1 MKLTRLVAAT
11 AIALTTAGALAAC
24 GGGSDD
30 TAASSGPVTLKF
42 QSLAF
47 QGPTVAAK
55 KSIVDSWNKANP
67 NIHVDLVQGN
77 WDSVHDQLVT
87 QFQGGTAPD
96 IVHDEAA
103 DIAGFSQQGYLADLT
118 PYLSSDVRSSVPDGV
133 WKTVTSDGK
142 IYAAPTLLQSYVVFA
157 NTDLLKQD
165 GITVPTGST
174 LTWDDFQAMAK
185 KATTG
190 GKFGVG
196 WGLKSPTA
204 SMLSLALNFDGK
216 YFDGTGQDAKVTVGA
231 NENQVPQ
238 RIHAMAY
245 DDKSLD
251 ASTLTQSGTDILPGF
266 YAGKFALT
274 VQGNYAAQQV
284 QEAAPKNFHWTV
296 LPPLAGTSSNQAADP
311 QTLSVSAAS
320 KHVKE
325 STQFINYFMSAGNLA
340 AVGQGDWLIPSS
352 AAARDTIQ
360 KATKGADGWT
370 QTLAGATTLVQAPFQ
385 SVTNYPRWKDQIA
398 TPAFQQY
405 LANKISLDELDKK
418 LSDGW
423 GQVNQ

>member
-1 MKLTRLVAAT
+1 MKLTRLIVTAAV
-11 AIALTTAGALAAC
+11 ALTTAGTLAGC

-30 TAASSGPVTLKF
+30 ASSSGPVTLKF

-47 QGPTVAAK
+47 QAPTVAATK
-55 KSIVDSWNKANP
+55 KIVDGWNAANP

-96 IVHDEAA
+96 IVHDESA
-103 DIAGFSQQGYLADLT
+103 DIAGFMQQGYLADLT
-118 PYLSSDVRSSVPDGV
+118 PYLSSDVRGSVPDGV
-133 WKTVTSDGK
+133 WQTVSSDGK

-157 NTDLLKQD
+157 NTDMLKAA
-165 GITVPTGST
+165 GITVPTGKT
-174 LTWDDFQAMAK
+174 LSWDDFQSMAK

-190 GKFGVG
+190 GRYGVG

-204 SMLSLALNFDGK
+204 SMMNLALNFDGK
-216 YFDGTGQDAKVTVGA
+216 FFDGSGQDAKATVGA

-251 ASTLTQSGTDILPGF
+251 ASTLTQTGTDILPAF
-266 YAGKFALT
+266 YAGRFAMT

-284 QEAAPKNFHWTV
+284 LESAPKSFHWTV
-296 LPPLAGTSSNQAADP
+296 LPPLAGTSSNQAANP

-325 STQFINYFMSAGNLA
+325 ASQFLNYFMQADNLA

-352 AAARDTIQ
+352 AAARESIQ
-360 KATKGADGWT
+360 KSTGGANGWT

-405 LANKISLDELDKK
+405 LADKISLDELDKK
-418 LSDGW
+418 LTDGW
-423 GQVNQ
+423 AQVNQ